1 MIKAIN
7 LHKVFEGKEKALDG
21 VNFTLNDN
29 EVVCIVGPSG
39 SGKSTLCRAL
49 CGLEICQE
57 GEIYY
62 DDRKIDFLNK
72 EDENFVRKK
81 TGFVFQHFNLFPH
94 LSVLDNMLLA
104 PVEVL
109 KQDRKK
115 ASDKAKNLLEKVGLL
130 DQINK
135 SPKQLSGGQQQ
146 RVAIA
151 RSLMMNPKIMMF
163 DEPTSALDPEMVKEV
178 LMVMKSLADQGMTMV
193 IVTHEMN
200 FAKNVADRIV
210 FLEDGKIVEE
220 GSPDEFFNHPK
231 TERTKGFLNKI
242 LY

>member
-81 TGFVFQHFNLFPH
+81 TGFVFQHFNVFFVFMH
-94 LSVLDNMLLA
+94 LN
-104 PVEVL
+104 
-109 KQDRKK
+109 
-115 ASDKAKNLLEKVGLL
+115 
-130 DQINK
+130 
-135 SPKQLSGGQQQ
+135 
-146 RVAIA
+146 AI
-151 RSLMMNPKIMMF
+151 
-163 DEPTSALDPEMVKEV
+163 
-178 LMVMKSLADQGMTMV
+178 
-193 IVTHEMN
+193 
-200 FAKNVADRIV
+200 
-210 FLEDGKIVEE
+210 
-220 GSPDEFFNHPK
+220 
-231 TERTKGFLNKI
+231 
-242 LY
+242 

>member
-1 MIKAIN
+1 MLKAVNLIKHFDN
-7 LHKVFEGKEKALDG
+7 TKALDG
-21 VNFTLNDN
+21 VDFCLNER
-29 EVVCIVGPSG
+29 EVVCLIGPSG

-49 CGLEICQE
+49 CGLEKLNA
-57 GEIYY
+57 GEISLF
-62 DDRKIDFLNK
+62 DRKIDFAK
-72 EDENFVRKK
+72 AEDDLFVREN

-94 LSVLDNMLLA
+94 LTVLENMILAPIKVKKESKEEAEIKAKELLA
-104 PVEVL
+104 KIGL
-109 KQDRKK
+109 T
-115 ASDKAKNLLEKVGLL
+115 DK
-130 DQINK
+130 INEY
-135 SPKQLSGGQQQ
+135 PNNLSGGQKQ

-151 RSLMMNPKIMMF
+151 RSLMMQPKIMLF

-178 LMVMKSLADQGMTMV
+178 LMVIKDLADQGMTMV

-220 GSPDEFFNHPK
+220 NNPIDFFNNPK
-231 TERTKGFLNKI
+231 TERTKQFLDKI